1 MVRLAGVL
9 QAEGTLGHPE
19 LPFPPGTALCE
30 GSLQNSAFLTIPS
43 AVSLRGLS
51 ISVSFS

>member
-1 MVRLAGVL
+1 MRLAGVL

-19 LPFPPGTALCE
+19 RSFPPGTAVCK
-30 GSLQNSAFLTIPS
+30 GSLQNGAFLTIPS
-43 AVSLRGLS
+43 AASLRGLS